1 MEFEKIILIGIVIF
15 LASVL
20 QGIFGFAF
28 MLIAMPL
35 VSFILDMRATVPLLA
50 LLAFSVSLIYWFL
63 VLRLPRSEPF
73 YYKKIMPLFAGALL
87 GIPIG
92 VSFLI
97 QFDERLIKL
106 ILGSV
111 LILYSIYS
119 LFYKKIIVRLPDWT
133 GYIFGFLSG
142 LMGGAFNIG
151 GPPVVFYIAT
161 KEWSKIEIVSS
172 LSLFYVA
179 ASTLIILFHVLAGNI
194 TKSIAMTF
202 VSILPVQI
210 IGLLLGIHIFRRISE
225 EKYKRFLFV
234 LLIVMGIMLM
244 I

>member
-1 MEFEKIILIGIVIF
+1 MEFEKVILIGIVIF

-35 VSFILDMRATVPLLA
+35 VSFILDIRTTVPLLA
-50 LLAFSVSLIYWFL
+50 LVSFSVSLIYWFL

-73 YYKKIMPLFAGALL
+73 HYKKIMPLFAGASL

-106 ILGSV
+106 ILGIV

-119 LFYKKIIVRLPDWT
+119 LFYKRIIVRLPDWT
-133 GYIFGFLSG
+133 GYIFGFFSG

-151 GPPVVFYIAT
+151 GPPVVFYIST
-161 KEWSKIEIVSS
+161 KEWSKIDIISS
-172 LSLFYVA
+172 LSLFYVV
-179 ASTLIILFHVLAGNI
+179 ASTLIMLFHIWAGNI
-194 TKSIAMTF
+194 TGDIVVTF
-202 VSILPVQI
+202 LEILPAEF
-210 IGLLLGIHIFRRISE
+210 IGMLLGTSLFRRISE
-225 EKYKRFLFV
+225 DKYRKGIFA
-234 LLIVMGIMLM
+234 LLIVMGMMLM
-244 I
+244 M